1 MIISATAI
9 RPAWLFAGSPG
20 SPAAMDLSDGIID
33 LHCHPSLKV
42 YLLGRKMWKHH
53 HLKARLVDLA
63 PRGAVKPSVNFL
75 SKIDENY
82 QKYENAKTR
91 SKLVLERVSC
101 LLGFGWFCQFKPF
114 VARPGLAP
122 ACRPPLIR
130 PALHYPSDLIR
141 LAPDGIFSP
150 VRSRERARFAAG
162 QKNTPRFCEGSLVA
176 RPGF

>member
-1 MIISATAI
+1 
-9 RPAWLFAGSPG
+9 
-20 SPAAMDLSDGIID
+20 MDLSDGIID

-130 PALHYPSDLIR
+130 PALHYPRNLAR
-141 LAPDGIFSP
+141 LAS
-150 VRSRERARFAAG
+150 
-162 QKNTPRFCEGSLVA
+162 
-176 RPGF
+176 